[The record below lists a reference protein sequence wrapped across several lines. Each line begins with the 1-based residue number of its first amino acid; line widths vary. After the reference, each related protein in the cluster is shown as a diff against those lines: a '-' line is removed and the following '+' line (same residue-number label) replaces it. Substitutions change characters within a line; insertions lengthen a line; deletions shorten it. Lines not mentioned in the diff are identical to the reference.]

1 MFDPKLK
8 EALGR
13 VQKPGRYTGGE
24 PGSVYKDKEKVDVRF
39 AFCFPDT
46 YEVGMS
52 FLGEKIL
59 YELLNSHENWWC
71 ERAFMPWLDMKA
83 EMERL
88 GLPLYTMESKDP
100 LTAFDAVGFTLQYEL
115 SYTNIL
121 AMLDLAG
128 IPFYSKDRDE
138 SWPLIVAGGPCACN
152 AEPIADF
159 FDVVQL
165 GEGENQLPG
174 ICAEIEK
181 AKKEGGVSKKELL
194 LRIAKIPGVYIP
206 AFYDVTYCEDGRVK
220 AITPNEP
227 GIPARIT
234 KAIIKDLNQFAP
246 PTNFVVPM
254 VGAIQDRASIE
265 VLRGCVRGCRFCQA
279 GFLYRPMRQRD
290 ASLLNK
296 AAQDLCANT
305 GYEELSLSSLSTSDH
320 GQLEE
325 LLDDLNEWAPKE
337 HVSLSL
343 PSLRVDNFSQSLI
356 EKTTKVRKSGLTFA
370 AEAGTQR
377 LRNVINKN
385 VTWDEIEKTCTIAFN
400 AGYTSVKLYFMMGL
414 PTETMEDIE
423 GIANLAQKVVDL
435 YYSLPTRPKGRSVSV
450 SISCACFVPK
460 PFTPFQ
466 FEGQDTMELLREKQK
481 HLLASVKSKKISV
494 SYHDADV
501 SFIEAIL
508 AKGDRRMGP
517 VILSAWKKGSKLDGW
532 YEYFDPQRWY
542 DAMAE
547 CGLDPAFYANRHR
560 DYDEVMPW
568 DHLDF
573 CVSKEFLIREN
584 KIARQ
589 SATTPQCRERCSAC
603 GANCL
608 TGGGRCPANVD
619 TITSDRP
626 LAPIEKQEQRPQ
638 AELLEQPQKMRLFF
652 TKLDRAKYISHLDMN
667 RCMSRAMRR
676 ADLPVWYTGGF
687 NPHMYLTFPL
697 PLSLGCESS
706 YECVDLK
713 MVQAVDPQEVVGRL
727 NPCLPPDIQV
737 FRAAAPQMDQKEIAW
752 ADYEMQL
759 AGGEN
764 FAEKLEEYLNQPAIM
779 VVKKT
784 KKGEKEI
791 DIRPH
796 FSVQK
801 LEVRDGGV
809 YATMRFATGIELN
822 INPTLLLDNAPFL
835 LRVISLK
842 RVMVYNKEL
851 QPFC

>member
-8 EALGR
+8 EALSR

-24 PGSVYKDKEKVDVRF
+24 PGSVYKNKDEVDVRF

-152 AEPIADF
+152 SEPIADF

-194 LRIAKIPGVYIP
+194 LRIARIPGVYIP
-206 AFYDVTYCEDGRVK
+206 AFYDIEYYEDGRVK
-220 AITPNEP
+220 SITPNEP
-227 GIPARIT
+227 GIPAVIT
-234 KAIIKDLNQFAP
+234 KAIIKNLNDFAP

-254 VGAIQDRASIE
+254 VGAIQDRASVE

-320 GQLEE
+320 SQLEE

-343 PSLRVDNFSQSLI
+343 PSLRMDNFSTSLI
-356 EKTTKVRKSGLTFA
+356 E
-370 AEAGTQR
+370 
-377 LRNVINKN
+377 
-385 VTWDEIEKTCTIAFN
+385 
-400 AGYTSVKLYFMMGL
+400 TSVKLYFMMGL

-423 GIANLAQKVVDL
+423 GIAETAQKVVDL
-435 YYSLPTRPKGRSVSV
+435 FYSNPKHAKGRGVQV
-450 SISCACFVPK
+450 TISCACFVPK
-460 PFTPFQ
+460 PHTPFQ
-466 FEGQDTMELLREKQK
+466 FVPMDTEEMLQAKQK
-481 HLLASVKSKKISV
+481 HLLESVHSRKIKV
-494 SYHDADV
+494 NYHDSTT
-501 SFIEAIL
+501 SFLEGVF
-508 AKGDRRMGP
+508 AKGDRRLAP
-517 VILSAWKKGSKLDGW
+517 VILEAYKRGCYFDGW
-532 YEYFDPQRWY
+532 EECFKYDTWMQVFEDMGIDPKFYCQR
-542 DAMAE
+542 AI
-547 CGLDPAFYANRHR
+547 GLDEVTPWSHMDYGVTHEYLVREYNKALAAQTTQPCNRACHG
-560 DYDEVMPW
+560 
-568 DHLDF
+568 
-573 CVSKEFLIREN
+573 
-584 KIARQ
+584 
-589 SATTPQCRERCSAC
+589 C
-603 GANCL
+603 GANHL
-608 TGGGRCPANVD
+608 LGGPCFD
-619 TITSDRP
+619 YS
-626 LAPIEKQEQRPQ
+626 K
-638 AELLEQPQKMRLFF
+638 
-652 TKLDRAKYISHLDMN
+652 
-667 RCMSRAMRR
+667 
-676 ADLPVWYTGGF
+676 DLV
-687 NPHMYLTFPL
+687 
-697 PLSLGCESS
+697 
-706 YECVDLK
+706 
-713 MVQAVDPQEVVGRL
+713 
-727 NPCLPPDIQV
+727 
-737 FRAAAPQMDQKEIAW
+737 
-752 ADYEMQL
+752 
-759 AGGEN
+759 
-764 FAEKLEEYLNQPAIM
+764 
-779 VVKKT
+779 
-784 KKGEKEI
+784 
-791 DIRPH
+791 
-796 FSVQK
+796 
-801 LEVRDGGV
+801 
-809 YATMRFATGIELN
+809 
-822 INPTLLLDNAPFL
+822 
-835 LRVISLK
+835 
-842 RVMVYNKEL
+842 
-851 QPFC
+851 